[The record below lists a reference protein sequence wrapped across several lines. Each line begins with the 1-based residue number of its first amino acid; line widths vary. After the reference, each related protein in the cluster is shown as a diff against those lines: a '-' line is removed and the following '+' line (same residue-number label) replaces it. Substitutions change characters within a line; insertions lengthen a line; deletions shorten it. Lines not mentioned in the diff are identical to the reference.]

1 VDGSSCRYWPAPRM
15 SPDSNYEVL
24 WIGTDFH
31 RVLNPATVITPFATV
46 PAGMLG
52 QLRPR
57 PHG

>member
-1 VDGSSCRYWPAPRM
+1 M